1 MRLFLILVVQ
11 RLDNYLYEAFP
22 EYLTHRAF
30 PKFSCPTVGQLDS
43 IRAGCR
49 ITHLADRVG
58 DRGHPLAS
66 PKYPDPATQQ
76 TSKVNGVA
84 PGKPPIVLVETA
96 FLASAT
102 SLVWLLSYYF
112 PGIPVL
118 SIFFPI
124 PIALIYLRW
133 GNRAGWMTALVS
145 GLLLLVLMG
154 PIRSILFVI
163 PHGIMGVQLGACW
176 RWRTSWLTSISLGA
190 LLGSFG
196 VFFRWWL
203 TSVLLG
209 EDVWMYLMVRIRDFA
224 EWLFV
229 QLGILAEPNLFT
241 IQILAI
247 ASILFGRFI
256 YLLVVHIVVLLLFER
271 LGNPIPKAPAWVDTL
286 LDL

>member
-1 MRLFLILVVQ
+1 
-11 RLDNYLYEAFP
+11 
-22 EYLTHRAF
+22 
-30 PKFSCPTVGQLDS
+30 
-43 IRAGCR
+43 
-49 ITHLADRVG
+49 
-58 DRGHPLAS
+58 LAS
-66 PKYPDPATQQ
+66 PKYPSSPTQQ
-76 TSKVNGVA
+76 TSKVNGVP
-84 PGKPPIVLVETA
+84 PGKPPTVLVETA

-102 SLVWLLSYYF
+102 SLLCLLSYHL
-112 PGIPVL
+112 PSIPVF

-154 PIRSILFVI
+154 LTRSILFVI
-163 PHGIMGVQLGACW
+163 PYGIMGVQLGACW

-190 LLGSFG
+190 LLDCFG

-203 TSVLLG
+203 MSVLMG
-209 EDVWMYLMVRIRDFA
+209 EDLWMYLMVRIRDFA
-224 EWLFV
+224 DWLFV
-229 QLGILAEPNLFT
+229 QLGILAEPNLLT

-256 YLLVVHIVVLLLFER
+256 YLFIVHLLALLLFER
-271 LGNPIPKAPAWVDTL
+271 LGNPIHKAPAWVDTL